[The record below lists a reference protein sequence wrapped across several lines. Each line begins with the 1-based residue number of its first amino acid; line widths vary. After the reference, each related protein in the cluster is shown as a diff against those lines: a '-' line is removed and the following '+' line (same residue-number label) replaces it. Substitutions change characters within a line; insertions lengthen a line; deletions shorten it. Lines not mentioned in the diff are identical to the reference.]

1 MKILI
6 DDIYRLAK
14 GKASRKKIGSRAIPA
29 RLNKYEWKEFEIAQ
43 KKGFL
48 KVNSKT
54 RDSLKNIWYLY
65 CKAKNIEYK
74 LVDLEN

>member
-1 MKILI
+1 MKILL
-6 DDIYRLAK
+6 DDVFRLAK

-43 KKGFL
+43 KKGVL

-74 LVDLEN
+74 LLES